1 MRSWQEAANGF
12 PEIPK
17 GKTVKEF
24 WYNPAVRLSPSSR
37 GGGGWGGWGG
47 SQGGQRRPARLL
59 SSCAAFP
66 PGTDPPAVGC
76 DRPRR

>member
-17 GKTVKEF
+17 GKTIKEF

-37 GGGGWGGWGG
+37 GSGGGEGGGG
-47 SQGGQRRPARLL
+47 ESGGQGGPPAR
-59 SSCAAFP
+59 
-66 PGTDPPAVGC
+66 
-76 DRPRR
+76 

>member
-37 GGGGWGGWGG
+37 GGGGGGGVGRESGG
-47 SQGGQRRPARLL
+47 AGEARSVL

-66 PGTDPPAVGC
+66 PHRSSRCGL
-76 DRPRR
+76 